1 MHFPR
6 TNKARV
12 DTDEGKK
19 FFWHSSFPKAF
30 HQSSD
35 VHSIVTDGSMHLSTI
50 KQNIYSKCIVITETP
65 VQNNSEKTFWSWAAP
80 AFPQGDR
87 TEVNRA
93 WWGCNSQFSEDK
105 AFFGCFLAVC
115 LCSFTIL
122 ILTQST
128 NSFFRKNFFTER
140 VLSHWKGLPRWW
152 THHPWRCPR
161 NEWMWPLMLWLSW
174 QAVKSWTWP
183 WRSFPTWIIPWFYDS
198 MIRRTKTKFSQ
209 NCTLENPTNEAKSSV
224 EKKKKISMITQ
235 RL

>member
-65 VQNNSEKTFWSWAAP
+65 VQNNSEKTFWSWAAL

-122 ILTQST
+122 TLTQST
-128 NSFFRKNFFTER
+128 NSSSGRISSQR
-140 VLSHWKGLPRWW
+140 GCSAIGRGCPGGGLTTPGGAQEMSGCG
-152 THHPWRCPR
+152 P
-161 NEWMWPLMLWLSW
+161 
-174 QAVKSWTWP
+174 
-183 WRSFPTWIIPWFYDS
+183 
-198 MIRRTKTKFSQ
+198 
-209 NCTLENPTNEAKSSV
+209 
-224 EKKKKISMITQ
+224 
-235 RL
+235 